1 MAAEAPL
8 RLKLFGGF
16 QVRRA
21 EGPVIWIAAR
31 KTRALL
37 AYLALAAGR
46 AHGREK
52 LADLLWSDRGDKQA
66 RDSLRQALAELR
78 DALAD
83 IHPAPLTAHHD
94 LLSVDPVAV
103 EVDAVQF
110 EGLAAHDS
118 RDELG
123 RAAALYDGDL
133 LEGLGVHDP
142 AFDDWLRDERQRYRE
157 LAVAV
162 LKKLLAQETRAPAMT
177 IAQRLLALDPLQE
190 EGYRT
195 LMRLHAEA
203 GDIASAL
210 RQYDICCATLRRE
223 LDIAPSA
230 ETAALHRQ
238 IRDQSTA
245 RTGGA
250 HTPPSVADVPQPS
263 AAATSIPSIAV
274 LPFRNLSGDPAQQY
288 FSDGITEDIITE
300 LSRFRSLTVMAHHS
314 FFASRDQRLDSP
326 DVAQRLGVHY
336 VVEGSVRR
344 FGDTVRITA
353 QLSDA
358 RSSSKLWADHYDRE
372 SKEIFAIQDEVVRSI
387 VTTLP
392 GRIADAGVHSAR
404 RKRPENLT
412 AYEYYLRG
420 LAYMHALD
428 ATAEPSARE
437 MLDNAIALDPQFAPA
452 YACLAALYMRDWW
465 NDLSAPALDQVLA
478 LAKRAA
484 ALDPND
490 SLCCWVL
497 GYVCLHRK
505 RFEDALVQ
513 FERASALNPND
524 SDASVAMS
532 WWLTS
537 TGRSTEAIDKINDAL
552 RLNPYPPPWYFASL
566 GMALY
571 AARRYAE
578 AIAALG
584 RGFATPDAWTPTYL
598 AAAYGQLGRSAEAQ
612 AQVAKFRE
620 QKPGMTMLH
629 YAAHEPYG
637 EPADLEHLLDGVRKA
652 DPTAPSRP

>member
-1 MAAEAPL
+1 MAADAPL

-16 QVRRA
+16 QIRRA

-46 AHGREK
+46 AHEREK
-52 LADLLWSDRGDKQA
+52 LADLFWSDRGDKQA

-83 IHPAPLTAHHD
+83 IHPAPLGTHHD
-94 LLSVDPVAV
+94 LLSVDPMAV
-103 EVDAVQF
+103 EVDALQF
-110 EGLAAHDS
+110 EGLAAHGG
-118 RDELG
+118 RDELR

-133 LEGLGVHDP
+133 LEGLGVRDP

-162 LKKLLAQETRAPAMT
+162 LKKLLAQETHATAMT
-177 IAQRLLALDPLQE
+177 IAQRLLAFDPLQE
-190 EGYRT
+190 EGYRA

-203 GDIASAL
+203 GDMASAL
-210 RQYDICCATLRRE
+210 RQYDTCCATLRRE
-223 LDIAPSA
+223 LDIAPSP
-230 ETAALHRQ
+230 ETEALHRQ
-238 IRDQSTA
+238 IRDRSTA
-245 RTGGA
+245 RSGSA
-250 HTPPSVADVPQPS
+250 HSPPPVADVSQPS
-263 AAATSIPSIAV
+263 TAVTSKPSIAV
-274 LPFRNLSGDPAQQY
+274 LPFRNLSDDLAQQY

-300 LSRFRSLTVMAHHS
+300 LSRFRSLTVVAHHS
-314 FFASRDQRLDSP
+314 FFATRDQRLDSP
-326 DVAQRLGVHY
+326 DAAQRLGAHY

-344 FGDTVRITA
+344 LGDTVRITA

-358 RSSSKLWADHYDRE
+358 GSGSKLWADHYDRE
-372 SKEIFAIQDEVVRSI
+372 SKEIFAIQDEVVHSI
-387 VTTLP
+387 VATLP

-404 RKRPENLT
+404 RQRPENLT
-412 AYEYYLRG
+412 AYDCYLRG
-420 LAYMHALD
+420 LAHMHTLD
-428 ATAEPSARE
+428 TTVEPRARE
-437 MLDNAIALDPQFAPA
+437 MLDKAIALDPQFAA
-452 YACLAALYMRDWW
+452 AHACLAAFYMRGWW
-465 NDLSAPALDQVLA
+465 NDLSAPALDQALVLA
-478 LAKRAA
+478 KKAV

-497 GYVCLHRK
+497 GYVCLYGRK
-505 RFEDALVQ
+505 FEDALVQ

-537 TGRSTEAIDKINDAL
+537 TGRPTEAVDKINDAL

-566 GMALY
+566 GLALY
-571 AARRYAE
+571 GARRYAE
-578 AIAALG
+578 AVAALG

-598 AAAYGQLGRSAEAQ
+598 AAAYGQLGRSAEA
-612 AQVAKFRE
+612 
-620 QKPGMTMLH
+620 
-629 YAAHEPYG
+629 
-637 EPADLEHLLDGVRKA
+637 
-652 DPTAPSRP
+652 